1 MDRPVAPG
9 ALLVSVPQMLD
20 PNFMHT
26 VVLMVEHND
35 QGALGLV
42 VNQRTDARL
51 GDLVE
56 GHPVLDGFDHPV
68 YSGGP
73 VGRDNLQF
81 VHRLPEAIEGGLE
94 LDTGLFLGGRLPDL
108 AQALEEGV
116 ATPERL
122 RFLVGYS
129 GWSGGQLEGEFDTGS
144 WVPAPADPDLVFH
157 PEVGE
162 PVWRAA
168 LRGLGDA
175 GRTLSQLPPD
185 VTWN

>member
-26 VVLMVEHND
+26 VVLMVEHKD
-35 QGALGLV
+35 EGGLGLV
-42 VNQRTDARL
+42 VNNCTEVRL
-51 GDLVE
+51 AELVE
-56 GHPVLDGFDHPV
+56 GHPFLDGFDHPI

-81 VHRLPEAIEGGLE
+81 VHRMPDEISGGLQ
-94 LDTGLFLGGRLPDL
+94 LDAGLYLGGQLPDL
-108 AQALEEGV
+108 ADALEAGV
-116 ATPERL
+116 ATPDRL
-122 RFLVGYS
+122 RFFVGYS
-129 GWSGGQLEGEFDTGS
+129 GWADGQLEDEFDTGS
-144 WVPAPADPDLVFH
+144 WVPAPGDPDLVFH
-157 PEVGE
+157 PETGE

-185 VTWN
+185 LTWN